1 MSSGMATRRSRKR
14 ATWSEICRD
23 RGVAARVGNMVGEL
37 VMEALAT
44 LDQVAFNRSAS
55 VYRNFREPRIS
66 GEFVG
71 QMTADDD

>member
-1 MSSGMATRRSRKR
+1 
-14 ATWSEICRD
+14 
-23 RGVAARVGNMVGEL
+23 MVGEL

-44 LDQVAFNRSAS
+44 LDQAAFNRSAS
-55 VYRNFREPRIS
+55 VYRKFPRAKDF

>member
-1 MSSGMATRRSRKR
+1 MM
-14 ATWSEICRD
+14 
-23 RGVAARVGNMVGEL
+23 GEP

-55 VYRNFREPRIS
+55 VYRNFREGEDF

-71 QMTADDD
+71 QITADDD